1 MGTDQCF
8 LDSID
13 TCTHVLVCFPYR
25 LRRVLSDSK
34 EEVEGLV
41 KNYKS
46 PAKLASFV
54 VAMKRLILYIIAFGF
69 TYQDV
74 KSESKKGVLM
84 LSLCPTPPD
93 MLQDGSSQLGDRHCV
108 I

>member
-54 VAMKRLILYIIAFGF
+54 VAMKRLILYYNIWLHIPRRE
-69 TYQDV
+69 
-74 KSESKKGVLM
+74 K
-84 LSLCPTPPD
+84 
-93 MLQDGSSQLGDRHCV
+93 
-108 I
+108 